1 MSKTKSAYSLCE
13 NSLCVKT
20 ALGMSILS
28 IGLELV
34 SKTWQMDFYID
45 VQELYIFEG
54 KNKKKK
60 ETNGAFYSTSLKTDN
75 KLSSPCKKNGENQN

>member
-1 MSKTKSAYSLCE
+1 
-13 NSLCVKT
+13 
-20 ALGMSILS
+20 
-28 IGLELV
+28 
-34 SKTWQMDFYID
+34 MDFYID

-75 KLSSPCKKNGENQN
+75 KLPSPPCKKNGENQNYNGVLQE

>member
-1 MSKTKSAYSLCE
+1 
-13 NSLCVKT
+13 
-20 ALGMSILS
+20 
-28 IGLELV
+28 
-34 SKTWQMDFYID
+34 MDFYID